1 MGRTEF
7 PDPQGL
13 RASLWLEQQL
23 FIESEMA
30 LFFERR
36 LKCPQNML
44 DTADIVREAIYRQLT
59 GSWHDRWVRVLP
71 LPARSLAFPGW
82 SQLEHAVAHHAGS

>member
-13 RASLWLEQQL
+13 RASLGWNSRL

-30 LFFERR
+30 LFLECR
-36 LKCPQNML
+36 LTCVQNML
-44 DTADIVREAIYRQLT
+44 DTADIVREAIYHQST
-59 GSWHDRWVRVLP
+59 QEMESSVL
-71 LPARSLAFPGW
+71 R
-82 SQLEHAVAHHAGS
+82 